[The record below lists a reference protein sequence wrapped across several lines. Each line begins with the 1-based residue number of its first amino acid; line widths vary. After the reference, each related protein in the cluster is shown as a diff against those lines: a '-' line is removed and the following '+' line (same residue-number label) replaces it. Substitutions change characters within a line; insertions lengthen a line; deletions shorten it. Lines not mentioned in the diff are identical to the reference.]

1 MICIQPQMD
10 LPDAAKPFGSYSERS
25 LLPLAQAVAVCE
37 MSVQHLRGAGK
48 VCETTMQRLAALS
61 QCVK

>member
-1 MICIQPQMD
+1 MD